1 MNFQNNSWRIA
12 SPVETYSRIKSK
24 MPLCGISRAA
34 DITGLDDLDIPVF
47 CAIRPGGVILQ
58 VSNGKGL
65 TRDAAKVSAIMEAIE
80 VDHAERPSPSKLRW
94 CSYDKLCSES
104 TEVIDPEMLPG
115 KLGNYWNREF
125 VIPWYKGRNCIDHS
139 PVWIPAGFIFF
150 NIEPVI
156 FQTTSNGLAS
166 GNHILEAEIHGLL
179 ELIERDTLATVF
191 QEGNLVLP
199 SGSQIINTEAEFPR
213 RLKELITKITQRKN
227 LVLLIRIHDEKPL
240 HTFWA
245 IILNESAFSS
255 VSTVNVG
262 SGTHLAPEIAALRAI
277 TEAAQSRAT
286 FIHAGREDLLQKKS
300 FIGKHVHESVAILKL
315 KKLKPNADWSEIPK
329 FPIPKHETLVDCHS
343 YLLELLRQAGHELVF
358 GFDLT
363 KSTIGIPVARMFIPN
378 MRLNL
383 KIL

>member
-115 KLGNYWNREF
+115 KLDNYWNREF
-125 VIPWYKGRNCIDHS
+125 VIPWYKGRNCIDLS

-191 QEGNLVLP
+191 QEGSLVLP
-199 SGSQIINTEAEFPR
+199 SGSQIINTKAEFPG
-213 RLKELITKITQRKN
+213 RLKQLITKIAQRKN
-227 LVLLIRIHDEKPL
+227 LVLLIRIHDEKP
-240 HTFWA
+240 
-245 IILNESAFSS
+245 
-255 VSTVNVG
+255 
-262 SGTHLAPEIAALRAI
+262 
-277 TEAAQSRAT
+277 
-286 FIHAGREDLLQKKS
+286 
-300 FIGKHVHESVAILKL
+300 
-315 KKLKPNADWSEIPK
+315 
-329 FPIPKHETLVDCHS
+329 
-343 YLLELLRQAGHELVF
+343 
-358 GFDLT
+358 
-363 KSTIGIPVARMFIPN
+363 
-378 MRLNL
+378 
-383 KIL
+383 